1 MVVRG
6 DLTLSLKS
14 LILRYFFNKN
24 AKNIFKILLG
34 NSVFKAQKMV
44 MKTLLFNTK
53 MQICT
58 KIGALRFKH
67 FLFLSFKRLNG

>member
-53 MQICT
+53 TQVCP
-58 KIGALRFKH
+58 KIGTLRFKH
-67 FLFLSFKRLNG
+67 LPFLSFKRLNG

>member
-6 DLTLSLKS
+6 DLTMSLKS

-34 NSVFKAQKMV
+34 NSVFKAQK
-44 MKTLLFNTK
+44 
-53 MQICT
+53 
-58 KIGALRFKH
+58 
-67 FLFLSFKRLNG
+67 NGNENFTFQYKNAGVP